1 MQPIKQWNE
10 RMPSIAKKRL
20 LRQNYKKHKHLLSSF
35 QRSKS
40 TQSRGSVFAD
50 RIEQVK
56 KTKFELKLIKIEVF
70 YLGAHGKYKSDLV
83 TFEVKSL

>member
-1 MQPIKQWNE
+1 M
-10 RMPSIAKKRL
+10 
-20 LRQNYKKHKHLLSSF
+20 
-35 QRSKS
+35 
-40 TQSRGSVFAD
+40 FAD

-56 KTKFELKLIKIEVF
+56 KTKFELKLIKIVVF